1 MAREPDTAFP
11 APPNGDLREELDRCR
26 ADARAMRRLAEEPAD
41 RALVLA
47 RDGSV
52 LFARGEWRGD
62 LHEGTNAFEALEP
75 AVAARLREGCERV
88 VSDGSRV
95 RLDPR
100 APEEPVTPRAFDL
113 EAVGAAGDPTARVIV
128 RCSQPEDALRQ
139 HFERQRSLL
148 ESISR
153 NIDEGIFRS
162 TYESGLVYVNDAF
175 ARMFGYSVEE
185 ILEVSPSDLYAEPS
199 ERERLAALELETGE
213 LRNAEVRLRRRDGT
227 IFHGR
232 MSSRPIYVD
241 DEVAYYDG
249 AVSDVTEEHEARLEL
264 EEFRE
269 RLNGLMDNSP
279 LACIEMTRKGVISDW
294 NPAATRIFGYD
305 AEEALGRDMREL
317 LLRDVDQQPVA
328 VTWDALLADRG
339 GRHMVNQN
347 SRRDGGVITCE
358 WYNTPLYDE
367 NGTVTHVLG
376 MAQDVSRRI
385 ENDRELKRFAADVE
399 QAKIRLERQATELSI
414 TVAELEEAR
423 KQAEEAT
430 RAKGEFLANMSHE
443 IRTPMNG
450 VIGMTS
456 LLMDTELDEDQR
468 EFVDTIH
475 RSGEALLNIINEI
488 LDFSKI
494 EAGALLIEAV
504 PFDLWRCVEDSVEV
518 MATRAAEKS
527 VELVL
532 RIDPIVPRFVEG
544 DASRLRQV
552 VVNLVSNAV
561 KFTERGEVV
570 VRMSARGS
578 DGVVIAVHDTG
589 IGIPADKL
597 DALFEPFTQVDAS
610 TTRRFG
616 GTGLGLT
623 ISRRLTEMMRGNLRI
638 ESEVGQ
644 GTTFYLVFPF
654 PVADPPT
661 DAPLAPDPRSAVG
674 ARPVTVVCRHQ
685 ETRHWIEQLLRHW
698 GAEVSAFVSGTEAM
712 LWSAQGGRAD
722 VWVVDRSLGDM
733 EGVEL
738 CHTIRAERPDSRI
751 VFVSDVLSRASSPVI
766 DARLS
771 KPVRADALATVLI
784 THAGVLGTGPTPA
797 YRKGVPRLDLRV
809 LVAED
814 NAVNRKVAARMLQN
828 LGLEPDVV
836 ADGSEAVDAALQ
848 RDYDVI
854 LMDLQMPGMG
864 GIEATRRILS
874 SRGSANRPRVI
885 AMTASVS
892 EDDRDACIRAGMDDF
907 LCKPVEAA
915 ALQTVLTS
923 APRTSVG

>member
-1 MAREPDTAFP
+1 MTREPDTAVP
-11 APPNGDLREELDRCR
+11 VAPNDELRGELERCR

-47 RDGSV
+47 RDGTV
-52 LFARGEWRGD
+52 LFARGEWEGGPTT
-62 LHEGTNAFEALEP
+62 GTNAFEALEP
-75 AVAARLREGCERV
+75 AESERLREGCGRV
-88 VSDGSRV
+88 ASDGARV
-95 RLDPR
+95 RIAPLGPGGAG
-100 APEEPVTPRAFDL
+100 APESYDL
-113 EAVGAAGDPTARVIV
+113 EAVGAAADPAARVIV
-128 RCSQPEDALRQ
+128 RRSQPTDALRE

-175 ARMFGYSVEE
+175 ARMFGYTVDE
-185 ILEVSPSDLYAEPS
+185 ILEISPADLYAEPS
-199 ERERLAALELETGE
+199 ERERLAALELESGE
-213 LRNAEVRLRRRDGT
+213 LRNAEVRLRRKDGT

-241 DEVAYYDG
+241 GEVAYYDG

-264 EEFRE
+264 EEYRE

-279 LACIEMTRKGVISDW
+279 LACIEMTRECVISDW
-294 NPAATRIFGYD
+294 NPAATRIFGYEAD
-305 AEEALGRDMREL
+305 EALGRDLREIL
-317 LLRDVDQQPVA
+317 LLEVDRQPLTT
-328 VTWDALLADRG
+328 TWEALLADRG

-367 NGTVTHVLG
+367 NGSVTRVLG

-385 ENDRELKRFAADVE
+385 ESDRELKRFAADVE
-399 QAKIRLERQATELSI
+399 QAKIRLERQAAELSI
-414 TVAELEEAR
+414 TVAELEAAR
-423 KQAEEAT
+423 KQAEEAM

-456 LLMDTELDEDQR
+456 LLMETELDEDQH

-475 RSGEALLNIINEI
+475 RSGEALLDIINEI

-494 EAGALLIEAV
+494 EAGALMIETL

-518 MATRAAEKS
+518 LATRAAEKS

-532 RIDPIVPRFVEG
+532 RIDPTVPRWVEG

-561 KFTERGEVV
+561 KFTEHGEVV
-570 VRMSARGS
+570 VRVSARNP

-589 IGIPADKL
+589 IGIPPDKL

-616 GTGLGLT
+616 GTGLGLA
-623 ISRRLTEMMRGNLRI
+623 ISRRLTEMMRGNLRV

-644 GTTFYLVFPF
+644 GTTFYLGLPF
-654 PVADPPT
+654 AVATPPA
-661 DAPLAPDPRSAVG
+661 DAGMRPDPRPAVHG
-674 ARPVTVVCRHQ
+674 RPVTVVCRHR

-698 GAEVSAFVSGTEAM
+698 GAVVSTLVSGTEAM
-712 LWSAQGGRAD
+712 LWAAEGGRAD
-722 VWVVDRSLGDM
+722 VWIVDRSLGDM
-733 EGVEL
+733 EGTEI
-738 CHTIRAERPDSRI
+738 CHTVRAMQPDSRI
-751 VFVSDVLSRASSPVI
+751 VFVSDVLSRGSSESV

-771 KPVRADALATVLI
+771 KPVRADALAATLI
-784 THAGVLGTGPTPA
+784 THAG
-797 YRKGVPRLDLRV
+797 
-809 LVAED
+809 
-814 NAVNRKVAARMLQN
+814 
-828 LGLEPDVV
+828 EPD
-836 ADGSEAVDAALQ
+836 
-848 RDYDVI
+848 
-854 LMDLQMPGMG
+854 
-864 GIEATRRILS
+864 TR
-874 SRGSANRPRVI
+874 G
-885 AMTASVS
+885 
-892 EDDRDACIRAGMDDF
+892 
-907 LCKPVEAA
+907 
-915 ALQTVLTS
+915 
-923 APRTSVG
+923 